1 MIVSRKPES
10 SRFAAGAALGRVHQG
25 VVRLGGADHRS
36 AQRLDKRGEP
46 GLYCL
51 RGGVVGHHAL
61 GFHEAADS

>member
-10 SRFAAGAALGRVHQG
+10 PRFAAGAALGRVHQG
-25 VVRLGGADHRS
+25 VVRLGGADRRS
-36 AQRLDKRGEP
+36 AQGVHERGEV

-51 RGGVVGHHAL
+51 RVGVVGDHAL